1 MADVA
6 RQCSHCSHIITVS
19 EYADVT
25 ALQCPV
31 CRETGFGEV
40 HLESGEEQTAGPVA
54 TVRPGLRVLR
64 PPPEPEP
71 ELPPEAAAY
80 EIPTF
85 VKSDRITRW
94 FGPMRWRLLLPLVPW
109 AGFFVFL
116 LIAGML
122 LKLRSQ
128 PLAGWL
134 MNLR

>member
-6 RQCSHCSHIITVS
+6 RQCSHCSHVVMIS
-19 EYADVT
+19 EYADMT

-40 HLESGEEQTAGPVA
+40 SPEAVDEGQAGPA
-54 TVRPGLRVLR
+54 RPGLRVLR
-64 PPPEPEP
+64 REPEPEP
-71 ELPPEAAAY
+71 ELPPDAAAY

-94 FGPMRWRLLLPLVPW
+94 FGPMRWKLLLPLAPW
-109 AGFFVFL
+109 VGFFVVLFVASM
-116 LIAGML
+116 IIKM
-122 LKLRSQ
+122 RVQ
-128 PLAGWL
+128 PIAGWL